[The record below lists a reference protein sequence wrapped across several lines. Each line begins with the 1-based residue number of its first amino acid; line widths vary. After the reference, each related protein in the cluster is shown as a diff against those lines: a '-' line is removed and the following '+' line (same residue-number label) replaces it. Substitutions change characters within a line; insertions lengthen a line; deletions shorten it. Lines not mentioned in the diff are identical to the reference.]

1 MAMRLVMLDVS
12 EESANAVKQALA
24 GLAYEIRTEH
34 GLTAEALLALSPE
47 VLITEAAP
55 SDLRC
60 CGLIV
65 QLRARPATESPIKI
79 VMIVRGG
86 ALERARA
93 LDLGVD
99 DVISFPFDSTEFAA
113 RIRTQFR
120 ELQPEEELQEKL
132 KHAVAEGNY
141 AAEEKRRAWLIPA
154 VWLIAIVVA
163 LGALAT
169 FLSLRHS
176 NKETVQL
183 RAEIAQ
189 LNYGIGQQGD
199 LLRRVEQTRQTLGNR
214 SRTAAAKRE
223 SLESQSKSLRQQMS
237 SADGAEFAA
246 LRKQLQLTEKRLTLL
261 EDQDKFAET
270 VVRDYGPSVCLLH
283 VTVEFL
289 DKASGQPIRMFV
301 DANGNPKVDQ
311 NRMVQLGTD
320 GNGPPLRVDIL
331 GTGFLVTHD
340 GLLLTNHHVAQPWWQ
355 NDNLQQLVSQGAE
368 PYVQSYVAY
377 FPGITTGIPAKLGQ
391 ISSQA
396 DLATLKLQDPPP
408 PGAEVLKVDGAAS
421 ASVTGDPVV
430 LMGYPTGIEG
440 ILARAGSVVAD
451 KIADQSHDVDQIMAQ
466 LAAEKLIRPTTT
478 QGHIGDLLKN
488 EIVYDAAT
496 TSGGSG
502 GPLFNR
508 DGDVIGINFAI
519 LKGFGGSNLAI
530 PARYASGLIKPPV
543 HPDN

>member
-1 MAMRLVMLDVS
+1 MAMRILMVDVS
-12 EESANAVKQALA
+12 EESASAVRNALTGQ
-24 GLAYEIRTEH
+24 GFEIQSER
-34 GLTAEALLALSPE
+34 GISADQVVASLPE
-47 VLITEAAP
+47 VVITEAMP
-55 SDLRC
+55 SDLSC
-60 CGLIV
+60 CGMIA
-65 QLRARPATESPIKI
+65 QLRARPVTETPLKI

-99 DVISFPFDSTEFAA
+99 DVISFPFDATEFAA

-120 ELQPEEELQEKL
+120 ELQPEEELQAKL
-132 KHAVAEGNY
+132 KYAEAEGSL
-141 AAEEKRRAWLIPA
+141 AAAEKRRAWLVPA
-154 VWLIAIVVA
+154 VLFIAAVAA

-169 FLSLRHS
+169 FFSLRHA
-176 NKETVQL
+176 NKETLQL

-189 LNYGIGQQGD
+189 LNDGIGQQGD
-199 LLRRVEQTRQTLGNR
+199 LLRRVER
-214 SRTAAAKRE
+214 SRASLGDQSRADAGARQ
-223 SLESQSKSLRQQMS
+223 SLETESKSIREKMS
-237 SADGAEFAA
+237 SADGAELAG
-246 LRKQLQLTEKRLTLL
+246 LQQQLKVTEKRLTLL
-261 EDQDKFAET
+261 EDEDKFAET

-289 DKASGQPIRMFV
+289 DKASGEPIRV
-301 DANGNPKVDQ
+301 VLDSNGNPKVDQ
-311 NRMVQLGTD
+311 NRMLQLGTD
-320 GNGPPLRVDIL
+320 GTGPPLRVDIF
-331 GTGFLVTHD
+331 GTGFLATRD
-340 GLLLTNHHVAQPWWQ
+340 GMLLTNHHVAQPWWK
-355 NDNLQQLVSQGAE
+355 NDDLQQLVSQGAE
-368 PYVQSYVAY
+368 PYVKSYIAY
-377 FPGITTGIPAKLGQ
+377 FPGSTSGIPAKLNQ

-396 DLATLKLQDPPP
+396 DLATLMLEGPAPSDT
-408 PGAEVLKVDGAAS
+408 EVLKVDGAAS

-440 ILARAGSVVAD
+440 ILARAGSDVAN
-451 KIADQSHDVDQIMAQ
+451 KIAGDSQNVDQIMAQ
-466 LAAEKLIRPTTT
+466 LAAERLIRPTTT

-530 PARYASGLIKPPV
+530 PARYATSLLK
-543 HPDN
+543 

>member
-1 MAMRLVMLDVS
+1 MSMRILMVDVS
-12 EESANAVKQALA
+12 EESASAVTQGLA
-24 GLAYEIRTEH
+24 GQGYEIQAER
-34 GLTAEALLALSPE
+34 GLNVDQVLALSPE

-55 SDLRC
+55 SDLSC
-60 CGLIV
+60 CGLIA
-65 QLRARPATESPIKI
+65 QLRGRPATESPIKI

-99 DVISFPFDSTEFAA
+99 DVISFPFDATEFAA

-120 ELQPEEELQEKL
+120 ELQPEEELQTKL
-132 KHAVAEGNY
+132 KYAQAEGNY
-141 AAEEKRRAWLIPA
+141 AAAEKRRSWLAPA
-154 VWLIAIVVA
+154 VLFIAIVAAV
-163 LGALAT
+163 GALAT
-169 FLSLRHS
+169 FFSLRHA
-176 NKETVQL
+176 NTETLQL

-199 LLRRVEQTRQTLGNR
+199 LLRRVQQRRAALGDS
-214 SRTAAAKRE
+214 SRTEAGTRE
-223 SLESQSKSLRQQMS
+223 SLETQTKNIREKMS
-237 SADGAEFAA
+237 SADGTELAT
-246 LRKQLQLTEKRLTLL
+246 LQKQLQLTEKRLTLL
-261 EDQDKFAET
+261 EDEDKFAET

-289 DKASGQPIRMFV
+289 DKASGQPIRVVV
-301 DANGNPKVDQ
+301 DSNGNPKVDQ

-320 GNGPPLRVDIL
+320 ATGPPLRVDIF
-331 GTGFLVTHD
+331 GTGFLATRD
-340 GLLLTNHHVAQPWWQ
+340 GVLLTNHHVAQPWWK
-355 NDNLQQLVSQGAE
+355 NADLQQLVSQGAE
-368 PYVQSYVAY
+368 AYVQSYVAY
-377 FPGITTGIPAKLGQ
+377 FPGSTQGIQAKLGQ
-391 ISSQA
+391 ISTQA
-396 DLATLKLQDPPP
+396 DLATLKLEDPPP
-408 PGAEVLKVDGAAS
+408 ADTEVLKVDGALS

-440 ILARAGSVVAD
+440 ILARAGSDVAD
-451 KIADQSHDVDQIMAQ
+451 KIAGQSHDVDQIMAQ
-466 LAAEKLIRPTTT
+466 LAADKLIRPTTT

-530 PARYASGLIKPPV
+530 PARYATGLLK
-543 HPDN
+543 